1 MEQAKRF
8 SRKGSKLTSNTG
20 KLSPQCIRLS
30 SFYFLDQFFP
40 LSVIHE
46 FSASKTSQMWFQN
59 SGTRTQNSQQKFIC
73 YPCDSSTDCNLRI
86 TTSFLC
92 CCPLSLL
99 RCPLSPL
106 CKWFLYDRPWLVVH
120 YYTSNGLIG
129 VDMVKKTKGT
139 CHQKDYHLLE
149 ETR

>member
-92 CCPLSLL
+92 YLFC
-99 RCPLSPL
+99 
-106 CKWFLYDRPWLVVH
+106 VVH
-120 YYTSNGLIG
+120 Y
-129 VDMVKKTKGT
+129 
-139 CHQKDYHLLE
+139 HLCVSDSSMTDLGWLF
-149 ETR
+149 TTTHPMA